1 MKTINLGSEVMVSD
15 PCYSVPTWCQHKLKD
30 VLPGEYQT
38 TAFKSDN
45 TGGWGMRCAAL
56 VAVHNDYLEDD
67 LSWRTVTTA
76 MIGVDSGQC
85 GIFDMESYRND
96 SIVDEI
102 TTPDVDFFLGYGDS
116 EGDKWYEKMCKF
128 TLCDDQWGSYN
139 TGVVSSS
146 GCGDGSYRLLVAKHK
161 GKIVGI
167 ALDYL
172 LFKLKSSD
180 FNNIKTEEY
189 V

>member
-1 MKTINLGSEVMVSD
+1 MEKIYLGSEVMVSD
-15 PCYSVPTWCQHKLKD
+15 PCYSVPTWCQHKLTD
-30 VLPGEYQT
+30 VLPGEYLT
-38 TAFKSDN
+38 TAFKSDD

-56 VAVHNDYLEDD
+56 VAVHKDYLEDE

-76 MIGVDSGQC
+76 DIGVDSGQC

-96 SIVDEI
+96 SIAEEI
-102 TTPDVDFFLGYGDS
+102 TTPDSNFHIVFDG
-116 EGDKWYEKMCKF
+116 EGEKWYEKMCKF
-128 TLCDDQWGSYN
+128 TLGDQQWGSYN

-161 GKIVGI
+161 GKVIGI
-167 ALDYL
+167 AIDYL
-172 LFKLKSSD
+172 LFKLKSSH
-180 FNNIKTEEY
+180 FNSIINEQL

>member
-15 PCYSVPTWCQHKLKD
+15 PCYSVPTWCQHKLTD
-30 VLPGEYQT
+30 VLPGEYSS
-38 TAFKSDN
+38 TAFKSDD
-45 TGGWGMRCAAL
+45 TDGWGMRCAAL
-56 VAVHNDYLEDD
+56 VAVHSDYLNDE
-67 LSWRTVTTA
+67 LSWRTVYAAT
-76 MIGVDSGQC
+76 IGVDSGQC

-96 SIVDEI
+96 SIANEI
-102 TTPDVDFFLGYGDS
+102 TAPDMDFMLPCDG
-116 EGDKWYEKMCKF
+116 EGDKWYEKMCRL
-128 TLCDDQWGSYN
+128 TLADEQWGSYN

-146 GCGDGSYRLLVAKHK
+146 GCGDGSYRLLVGKHK

-167 ALDYL
+167 AIDYL

>member
-1 MKTINLGSEVMVSD
+1 LA
-15 PCYSVPTWCQHKLKD
+15 D
-30 VLPGEYQT
+30 VLPGEYFT

-56 VAVHNDYLEDD
+56 VAVHKDYVEDE
-67 LSWRTVTTA
+67 LAWRTVYAAT
-76 MIGVDSGQC
+76 IGVDSGQC

-96 SIVDEI
+96 TIADEI
-102 TTPDVDFFLGYGDS
+102 TVPELGFMLPYDG
-116 EGDKWYEKMCKF
+116 EGEKWYEKMCRF
-128 TLCDDQWGSYN
+128 TLGDQQWGSYN

-146 GCGDGSYRLLVAKHK
+146 GCGDGSYRLLVSKHK

-167 ALDYL
+167 AIDYL
-172 LFKLKSSD
+172 LFKLKSND
-180 FNNIKTEEY
+180 FNNIINEQL

>member
-15 PCYSVPTWCQHKLKD
+15 PCYSVPTWCQHKLTD
-30 VLPGEYQT
+30 VLPGEYSS
-38 TAFKSDN
+38 TAFKSDE
-45 TGGWGMRCAAL
+45 TDGWGMRCAAL
-56 VAVHNDYLEDD
+56 VAVHKDYLEDE
-67 LSWRTVTTA
+67 LSWRTVTGAT
-76 MIGVDSGQC
+76 IGVDSGQC

-102 TTPDVDFFLGYGDS
+102 ITPDSNFHIVF
-116 EGDKWYEKMCKF
+116 EGEGEKWYEKMCKF
-128 TLCDDQWGSYN
+128 TLADQQWGSYN

-146 GCGDGSYRLLVAKHK
+146 GFGDGSYRLLVAKHK

-167 ALDYL
+167 AIDYL
-172 LFKLKSSD
+172 IFKLKSID
-180 FNNIKTEEY
+180 FNMIKTEEY

>member
-1 MKTINLGSEVMVSD
+1 
-15 PCYSVPTWCQHKLKD
+15 
-30 VLPGEYQT
+30 
-38 TAFKSDN
+38 
-45 TGGWGMRCAAL
+45 
-56 VAVHNDYLEDD
+56 
-67 LSWRTVTTA
+67 
-76 MIGVDSGQC
+76 
-85 GIFDMESYRND
+85 
-96 SIVDEI
+96 
-102 TTPDVDFFLGYGDS
+102 
-116 EGDKWYEKMCKF
+116 MCKF